1 MINEKKF
8 KKLAD
13 KHLFALEKPRN
24 PFGRTELEV
33 FGKEELYK
41 QLQLYFVS
49 QQRELLEAYETA
61 NNVCDCEGC
70 KSTQKEKIDKYLASN
85 CG

>member
-1 MINEKKF
+1 MISKKKF

-24 PFGRTELEV
+24 AFGRNELEV

-41 QLQLYFVS
+41 QLHLYNVS
-49 QQRELLEAYETA
+49 QQSELL
-61 NNVCDCEGC
+61 
-70 KSTQKEKIDKYLASN
+70 KSFADWLQGEVWNDKYDDFSDYVEDYIETL
-85 CG
+85 